1 MTGISRIIQAETC
14 TVYIFAINDYRKIIL
29 KSIKIKD
36 FKKWFKRYAGKII
49 SVHVHTTISIA
60 ENSL

>member
-1 MTGISRIIQAETC
+1 M
-14 TVYIFAINDYRKIIL
+14 FAINDYSKIIF
-29 KSIKIKD
+29 KKIKIKD